1 MLNKLHRKNIL
12 RYQEGNHMPYIRRK
26 TDNAMAKRKTD
37 NTMSKR
43 KTDNTMAK
51 RKTDNAMARRK
62 TDNTMAIVLISLVL
76 VTVE

>member
-1 MLNKLHRKNIL
+1 
-12 RYQEGNHMPYIRRK
+12 
-26 TDNAMAKRKTD
+26 
-37 NTMSKR
+37 
-43 KTDNTMAK
+43 MAK